1 MTPLIAELT
10 DLDGS
15 DLVDA
20 LERRFETVISDVRAG
35 ERTFS
40 LLRPRNS
47 DDLIR
52 EEDFVKDERLP
63 YWADIWPSS
72 TILAAHLVELSQKPG
87 RSVSGRGLELGC
99 GLGLV
104 TTAAMIAGYEMLATD
119 YYTDALA
126 FTRANAWRNTGQS
139 PDARMIDWRHF
150 PAKVGKFDLVL
161 ASDVLYERTYAE
173 LLPGIIK
180 KSLRRGGMAIVA
192 DPGRIGVP
200 DFMEECRA
208 VKLEVRSKV
217 TIPYAS
223 GEIRQQID
231 LYELGDQS
239 A

>member
-10 DLDGS
+10 DLTGA

-20 LERRFETVISDVRAG
+20 LERRFETVVSDVVAG
-35 ERTFS
+35 DRTFS

-72 TILAAHLVELSQKPG
+72 TILAAHFVELSKKSNRMTG
-87 RSVSGRGLELGC
+87 KSGLELGC

-126 FTRANAWRNTGQS
+126 FTRANAWRNTGES

-150 PAKVGKFDLVL
+150 PSDAGKFDLIL

-173 LLPGIIK
+173 LIPGIIK
-180 KSLRRGGMAIVA
+180 RSLKRGGMAIIA

-200 DFMEECRA
+200 DFMEECSAMR
-208 VKLEVRSKV
+208 LEIRSKV
-217 TIPYAS
+217 TIPFSS
-223 GEIRQQID
+223 GEIKQQID
-231 LYELGDQS
+231 LYEIAD
-239 A
+239 AAA